1 MSPDTIPPDADKA
14 EINKHEANS
23 DVVWQP
29 RNVSVGGSVAQYSR
43 FVQRMKIGLPVVAGV
58 ILLLVLLLPQ
68 FRGESDRFR
77 IGLKNVKGVATDT
90 LSMMNARYFGTD
102 DKGEPFSVNAQGVRE
117 RATEDK
123 LIDLTE
129 PRAEMSTK
137 DGKRVKLNASAG
149 VYDRSH
155 EQLDLSGQVDLF
167 QDQGYEMHTSQARVM
182 LKEGTASGTAR
193 VTGKGTSGEIEA
205 SGFTAHQND
214 NVVHFTGPAKLVLN
228 PKKSDPAPVQVP
240 AAPLAKP
247 NPAVPAAPSSEKS
260 R

>member
-1 MSPDTIPPDADKA
+1 MSPDGKPGRAPDGS
-14 EINKHEANS
+14 NHEANS
-23 DVVWQP
+23 EVMWQP
-29 RNVSVGGSVAQYSR
+29 RDVSVAGSVQQYSR
-43 FVQRMKIGLPVVAGV
+43 FVQRMKIGLPVAAGV
-58 ILLLVLLLPQ
+58 ILLLVFLLPQ

-102 DKGEPFSVNAQGVRE
+102 DKGEPFSINAQGVRE
-117 RATEDK
+117 RASEDK

-129 PRAEMSTK
+129 PRAEMSSK
-137 DGKRVKLNASAG
+137 DGKRVKMNASAG
-149 VYDRSH
+149 VYDRNH

-167 QDQGYEMHTSQARVM
+167 HDQGYEMHTSQARIM
-182 LKEGTASGTAR
+182 LKEGTASGTAP

-228 PKKSDPAPVQVP
+228 PKKSDPAPAVSAP
-240 AAPLAKP
+240 ASPPTASSP
-247 NPAVPAAPSSEKS
+247 PASASEKS